1 MSDRKRA
8 RRRKPDVVAELA
20 HMCSGRTRLVVR
32 ERKGERAFFEQLC
45 DAVLALEGITE
56 VEGRTLTGSLIITH
70 PDIEGVDVIT
80 AVEAAG
86 LLEVLPETPPRDPA
100 DEFGAWKNWLEEI
113 VGQGSGRAL
122 SLNTIT
128 AIGFLLIALIQIQ
141 RGQQMPPAATA
152 LWYAIS
158 LLRNDAVPT
167 DIFDAGDTAGA

>member
-8 RRRKPDVVAELA
+8 RRRKPVVVAELA
-20 HMCSGRTRLVVR
+20 HTCPGRKRLVVR
-32 ERKGERAFFEQLC
+32 ERKGERAFFEELC
-45 DAVLALEGITE
+45 DDVLALEGITE

-70 PDIEGVDVIT
+70 PDIQEADVI
-80 AVEAAG
+80 AAIESAG
-86 LLEVLPETPPRDPA
+86 VLEVLPETPPRDPA
-100 DEFGAWKNWLEEI
+100 DEFGEWKNWLEEI
-113 VGQGSGRAL
+113 VGEGSGRAL

-158 LLRNDAVPT
+158 LLRKDASPT
-167 DIFDAGDTAGA
+167 VIFDAGDTAGA

>member
-45 DAVLALEGITE
+45 DDVLALEGITE

-70 PDIEGVDVIT
+70 PEIEGVDVIT

-86 LLEVLPETPPRDPA
+86 LLEVLPVTPPRDPA

-122 SLNTIT
+122 SLNAIT
-128 AIGFLLIALIQIQ
+128 AIGLSLIHI
-141 RGQQMPPAATA
+141 
-152 LWYAIS
+152 
-158 LLRNDAVPT
+158 
-167 DIFDAGDTAGA
+167 